1 MKKGVLVLSSVLAVA
16 SVYIAYTQ
24 ISLDVYKVKVDTMR
38 TGDIKISLDLTGEI
52 RPQNESELLTQNAK
66 VTDVFVR
73 EGDTVAAGDPLFSYD
88 TAETQKQLDAAKKE
102 LDTLRAQQAKETQS
116 VYQNMD
122 ASLSQYAQNAVSLAQ
137 SSGYELY
144 HYNNEIT
151 NLLASAVSDRL
162 LASVDGNL
170 QSLIQSYLP
179 QIKDVLS
186 SNAALVPESGDISLE
201 NIDKSAALGD
211 QIQTAEQNVSAL
223 ESKIAS
229 MRVTSAIGGKVL
241 EVGVKEGETVAAN
254 ATAMVIADTGRMEV
268 HAMVSGKDI
277 KSLKTGMEAQLISS
291 DGNDRYSGAITGIG
305 QQVVSSGAEG
315 GENMTDLIVTP
326 KTKLNELPGS
336 SIDIEVVLSQKK
348 NVPVIPL
355 ECLTTDGSVF
365 VVDNGNVAQ
374 KRKIQTGLQDDY
386 NVQVTGGLKEDER
399 LVINPDKS
407 LKDGQRVEISD

>member
-305 QQVVSSGAEG
+305 QQVVSSVAEG